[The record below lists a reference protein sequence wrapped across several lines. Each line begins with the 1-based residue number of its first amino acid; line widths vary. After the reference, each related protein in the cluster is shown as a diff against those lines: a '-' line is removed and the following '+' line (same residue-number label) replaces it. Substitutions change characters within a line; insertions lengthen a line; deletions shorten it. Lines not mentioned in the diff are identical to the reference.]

1 MFDTS
6 GPTLILSKT
15 AFAFLGFLLTLQ
27 ISAQSIWTI
36 GPMLHIN
43 FSKGNKPSTS
53 FSLECAYWNFNGFPY
68 SIDFA
73 CEFEKERIRF
83 YTEGQTGIGLLGV
96 SVGPVLEYTKKSKK
110 SHLGWQTTYWGNYF
124 LGFDVRKRKINSA
137 SNWCIGTYV
146 KTGFGA
152 RDENGNRN
160 SSTNFNEY
168 DSDYFDIF

>member
-96 SVGPVLEYTKKSKK
+96 SVGPVLEYTKKKQK
-110 SHLGWQTTYWGNYF
+110 IPPGLANNLLGKLF
-124 LGFDVRKRKINSA
+124 FRI
-137 SNWCIGTYV
+137 
-146 KTGFGA
+146 
-152 RDENGNRN
+152 
-160 SSTNFNEY
+160 
-168 DSDYFDIF
+168 